1 MALSLESDSPATTVP
16 RKLRLMQGVACLFL
30 GWAALNAARQSTTPA
45 LDLSHALFPAAN
57 DTPAAPRE
65 ELGDL
70 EKLAAPGLALIE
82 VVVQRDDT
90 LDRIFRRL
98 QISVTDLQNVRAL
111 TGVRT
116 MLDRL
121 NPGEHLKFLYHDGA
135 LLGLTRHV
143 SLTQQLEV
151 RRTDAGF
158 AAEVIAKPIDART
171 TLARGT
177 IGSSLFEA
185 ANNSGL
191 SDITVLKLA
200 KIFGS
205 QIDFVLGLRAG
216 DQFAVAYER
225 INQDGKYVKDG
236 EILAARFVNQGR
248 EYVAVRYLRP
258 DGTVGYYSPG
268 GRSMQKAFLRAP
280 LEFQR
285 ISSGFSSARLHPIL
299 NTIRAHQGTDYAAPL
314 GTPVYAAGS
323 GRISYRGVKGGYG
336 NVIQID
342 HGQGIETVYGHLSR
356 FAAMKAGAQVQQGE
370 TIGYVGMTGLAT
382 GPHLHFEFH
391 VNGRFVDPQRVK
403 LPDASPLDPGLRED
417 FERSSAPLLESLGV
431 R

>member
-1 MALSLESDSPATTVP
+1 MCQRGLGIDGLGDHLGREARIGAPHFQLLCQRDVP
-16 RKLRLMQGVACLFL
+16 RQAE
-30 GWAALNAARQSTTPA
+30 QSAVVIKELQVLAGIKAIEQRAHTGQRAHVLQIRDADLQATKDPIERVVA
-45 LDLSHALFPAAN
+45 LDHYLDERQARRGEFP
-57 DTPAAPRE
+57 E
-65 ELGDL
+65 V
-70 EKLAAPGLALIE
+70 IE
-82 VVVQRDDT
+82 
-90 LDRIFRRL
+90 
-98 QISVTDLQNVRAL
+98 A
-111 TGVRT
+111 
-116 MLDRL
+116 
-121 NPGEHLKFLYHDGA
+121 
-135 LLGLTRHV
+135 LTRHV

-158 AAEVIAKPIDART
+158 AAEVIAKPIDSRT
-171 TLARGT
+171 TLAHGT
-177 IGSSLFEA
+177 IDSSLFEA
-185 ANNSGL
+185 ANDAGL

-205 QIDFVLGLRAG
+205 EIDFVLGLRAG

-225 INQDGKYVKDG
+225 IHQDGKYVKDG
-236 EILAARFVNQGR
+236 EILAARFINQGR

-258 DGTVGYYSPG
+258 DGVVGYYSPA

-323 GRISYRGVKGGYG
+323 GRINYRGVKGGYG

-342 HGQGIETVYGHLSR
+342 HGQGIETLYGHLSR
-356 FAAMKAGAQVQQGE
+356 FAAMKAGSQVQQGE

-391 VNGRFVDPQRVK
+391 INGRFVDPQRVK
-403 LPDASPLDPGLRED
+403 LPDASPLDANLRED
-417 FERSSAPLLESLGV
+417 FERSSTPLLESLGV